1 MNFLHFLHLNILQF
15 SQTFSMGLDKTGQGY
30 QEEGIIKLLKDIT
43 DSLAGGIIRRAP
55 RRSDDDDDDDD
66 DDEQKRL
73 SKLLGELRTNEDN
86 EEFKNEPKEDKLD
99 KFVNKMP
106 DLETE
111 EEAILNKFKEDEINK
126 TFEDK
131 ENRLNKL
138 NNNVKK
144 IKDYIK
150 ENNNKLNTIK
160 YKLDYTENER
170 NNLLLNVINYMVN

>member
-1 MNFLHFLHLNILQF
+1 
-15 SQTFSMGLDKTGQGY
+15 
-30 QEEGIIKLLKDIT
+30 
-43 DSLAGGIIRRAP
+43 
-55 RRSDDDDDDDD
+55 
-66 DDEQKRL
+66 
-73 SKLLGELRTNEDN
+73 
-86 EEFKNEPKEDKLD
+86 
-99 KFVNKMP
+99 MP
-106 DLETE
+106 DLDTE

-170 NNLLLNVINYMVN
+170 NNLLLLSNQLYGKLEETKNELYETKKR